1 MKNKK
6 VWILPITI
14 TIIIIVVLLFLGYIV
29 FKNILEATYGKKLNE
44 QTIIE
49 KFNSQYNSFE
59 QFVNDLKN
67 DSEITFKK
75 DIISYDIILKR
86 GNETVKIYDSNEDYN
101 QYIKL
106 ITILRRL
113 QIDLA
118 EKRIIM

>member
-106 ITILRRL
+106 ITILKRL